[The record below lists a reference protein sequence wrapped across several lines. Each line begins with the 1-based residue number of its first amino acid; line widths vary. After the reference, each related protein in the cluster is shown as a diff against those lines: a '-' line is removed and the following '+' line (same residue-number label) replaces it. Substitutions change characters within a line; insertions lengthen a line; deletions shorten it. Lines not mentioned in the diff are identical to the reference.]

1 MVVVRR
7 KPSCT
12 SGAIYLSWSLL
23 PLALMYL
30 LVGKSGGNQRQIIT
44 NRTHS
49 IDPEVRPETVNT
61 TYKRIGACEHTGG
74 LLTCRDASACL
85 RAFRSAPST
94 PPSHRHDNRNRLGT
108 TTFIRLLTMTMIN
121 SSWVET
127 ARARIGPRPVHL
139 TRVEYREQL
148 GSEIRSLETILAHA
162 KERLNFELP
171 IETLPD
177 EIILHIMTLLRD
189 TAPRTEGERPARA
202 WTDITAVCR
211 RFREIGRSS
220 ALWSSISDATM
231 PPSLLHL
238 ALVRSSPSLLD
249 LDFSGLKAEQVPL
262 CALENHTR
270 IRSLALR
277 NVHGNSTLWEQYLR
291 VLPQCSTLTHLS
303 IIRCY
308 GAGGYRDSD
317 AGKNNITQIDPPSSL
332 KSLLLEVV
340 PFSWQSH
347 VYDNL
352 FELILVDIEGV
363 SCPTVAQF
371 KDLFART
378 SRLACLEFRG
388 TQTMLRAAQ
397 PSRFSRLMRGH
408 PNDEELDELSTL
420 YPPQSL
426 RRWVT
431 RDMKAFNI
439 NPYAFTP
446 SFTISYEIRL
456 QAMLKDVGFHLD
468 AVMPR
473 HMGSSSGGPLMQPAR
488 PVLAMRIEIRKRMKD
503 LRCATVS
510 FWRGNDNSV
519 APDFLV
525 EIAMHKTDS
534 VCDIFHS
541 VDTSSVADLSLNIEP
556 GAYSMPW
563 FDLFTLMP
571 AIRKLE
577 VTEDELVDIICSRY
591 NAYGPDGKS
600 ANSLHIDETLLYLE
614 TWHIRPSER
623 DNADMDWKYID
634 GQLLYWLDQRQE
646 FGLALTELRA
656 PTVMLARLDSYSGAG
671 KWRSYLTKVVSA

>member
-1 MVVVRR
+1 M
-7 KPSCT
+7 
-12 SGAIYLSWSLL
+12 
-23 PLALMYL
+23 
-30 LVGKSGGNQRQIIT
+30 N
-44 NRTHS
+44 
-49 IDPEVRPETVNT
+49 D
-61 TYKRIGACEHTGG
+61 
-74 LLTCRDASACL
+74 
-85 RAFRSAPST
+85 
-94 PPSHRHDNRNRLGT
+94 
-108 TTFIRLLTMTMIN
+108 

-127 ARARIGPRPVHL
+127 ARARIGPRPVHF
-139 TRVEYREQL
+139 TRVEYRDQL
-148 GSEIRSLETILAHA
+148 GNEIKSLETILAHA
-162 KERLNFELP
+162 KERLNLELP
-171 IETLPD
+171 IATLPD

-189 TAPRTEGERPARA
+189 TAPRTEGEHPARA

-211 RFREIGRSS
+211 RFREIGHSS
-220 ALWSSISDATM
+220 SLWSSISDATM

-262 CALENHTR
+262 RALEHHTR

-277 NVHGNSTLWEQYLR
+277 NVHGNSTLWQQYLR
-291 VLPQCSTLTHLS
+291 VLPQCSALNHLS

-308 GAGGYRDSD
+308 GAGGYRDR
-317 AGKNNITQIDPPSSL
+317 GKNDITQIDPPSSL
-332 KSLLLEVV
+332 KALLLEVV

-352 FELILVDIEGV
+352 FELIIVDIEGV

-371 KDLFART
+371 KDLFARA
-378 SRLACLEFRG
+378 SRLAYLECRG
-388 TQTMLRAAQ
+388 TQTMLRTAQ

-408 PNDEELDELSTL
+408 PNDDELDELTTL
-420 YPPQSL
+420 HPPQSL

-446 SFTISYEIRL
+446 SFTISYEIYL
-456 QAMLKDVGFHLD
+456 QAMLKDVSFHLD
-468 AVMPR
+468 AVLPR

-488 PVLAMRIEIRKRMKD
+488 PVLAMRIEIRKQGEEM
-503 LRCATVS
+503 RCATVS
-510 FWRGNDNSV
+510 FWRGNDSSV
-519 APDFLV
+519 VPDFLV

-541 VDTSSVADLSLNIEP
+541 VDTSSVADLCLDIEP
-556 GAYSMPW
+556 GAYLMPW

-577 VTEDELVDIICSRY
+577 VTEDELVNIICSRY
-591 NAYGPDGKS
+591 NAYGPDGKP
-600 ANSLHIDETLLYLE
+600 ANSLHIDEKLLHLE

-623 DNADMDWKYID
+623 YNADMDWKYID
-634 GQLLYWLDQRQE
+634 GQLLHWLDQRQE

-656 PTVMLARLDSYSGAG
+656 PAVMLRRLDSYSGP
-671 KWRSYLTKVVSA
+671 KWRSYLTKVVPA